1 MAEESLLEQTAFD
14 PAEVEALRITGEALR
29 ATRDDARLPW
39 LTMRPR
45 RISPAGIFT
54 ISALLS
60 LVLLVSLSVTF
71 WRVEGEWQYHLAND
85 LRLQE
90 DLHALLEREAP
101 PVAVPQLDLVTRAV
115 RERTDHLA
123 LHTRQIEESESN
135 LGRHFLMLLGA
146 MALTWSVGL
155 LFLRASLR
163 GERMALADTSRAQ
176 ADAEAANRRLAEA
189 NLRLSEAV
197 AVARTNALS
206 ADLANRT
213 KSEFLANMSHEI
225 RTPMNGIVGMSSLLG
240 DTGLDSEQTE
250 YLEAIQTS
258 AANLLTVI
266 NDILDFSKIE
276 AGKLELDLSEF
287 SLADLVHDNLRG
299 LAMQAQRKGLEFVS
313 FVDPALPASLVG
325 DPVRLGQI
333 LINLVGNAVKF
344 TERGEIV
351 LRAEAVQMDHGGVE
365 LRLSVQDTGIG
376 IEPEKLAR
384 IFNAFEQA
392 DGGVTRRFGG
402 TGLGLSISRALAEM
416 MGGRLWVESV
426 PGEGSAFHLQLR
438 LGSGETAAT
447 SALRPLGKST
457 VVLAAR
463 SASCRE
469 LLGRSLSA
477 RGATVRACEELDR
490 AARELAAG
498 DGRRMSLV
506 VDHPLA
512 APAGGQRLRSLLASF
527 PGQAERCWL
536 LAGVNELG
544 EARQLVRDLQL
555 AGSLVK
561 PLHPAQLGQL
571 LGDETD
577 PRVTALPGAAAETV
591 DQRKRI
597 LLAEDNAVNRRLASR
612 VLEKAGHSVLVAH
625 DGREALALLEREEVD
640 LVLMDVQ
647 MPGLDGFAATR
658 ALRNRERGT
667 RRHLPVLAL
676 TAHAMSG
683 DEERCLAAG
692 MDGYLGKPF
701 KTEELLARIQSLCAA
716 APVAEMQSL
725 LLVGERER

>member
-1 MAEESLLEQTAFD
+1 VRKESLLEQTAFD
-14 PAEVEALRITGEALR
+14 PAEVEALLITGEALQ
-29 ATRDDARLPW
+29 ATGDGARLPW
-39 LTMRPR
+39 PATRPR
-45 RISPAGIFT
+45 RVSPAGIFT

-71 WRVEGEWQYHLAND
+71 WRVEGEWQYHLEND
-85 LRLQE
+85 RTLQE
-90 DLHALLEREAP
+90 DMRALIERYMEVEAS
-101 PVAVPQLDLVTRAV
+101 PQLDLLLRTV
-115 RERTDHLA
+115 RERTEHLA
-123 LHTRQIEESESN
+123 LHTRQIESSEGN

-146 MALTWSVGL
+146 MALTWTVGL
-155 LFLRASLR
+155 LFLRASLH
-163 GERMALADTSRAQ
+163 GERKALADASRAQ

-240 DTGLDSEQTE
+240 DTGLDNEQSE

-287 SLADLVHDNLRG
+287 SLADLMHDNLRS
-299 LAMQAQRKGLEFVS
+299 LALQAQRKGLEFVS
-313 FVDPALPASLVG
+313 FVDPTLPASLVG
-325 DPVRLGQI
+325 EPVRLGQI

-351 LRAEAVQMDHGGVE
+351 LRAEAVRVEDDGVE
-365 LRLSVQDTGIG
+365 LELSVKDTGIG
-376 IEPEKLAR
+376 IEAEKLAR

-402 TGLGLSISRALAEM
+402 TGLGLGISRALAEM
-416 MGGRLWVESV
+416 MGGRLWVESA
-426 PGEGSAFHLQLR
+426 PGEGSSFHLQLR
-438 LGSGETAAT
+438 LRTGEAAAT
-447 SALRPLGKST
+447 SLPLPLVKRP

-463 SASCRE
+463 SAACRE
-469 LLGRSLSA
+469 LLGRNLGA
-477 RGATVRACEELDR
+477 RGATVRTCEELDR
-490 AARELAAG
+490 AAQELAAV
-498 DGRRMSLV
+498 DGSRASLI

-512 APAGGQRLRSLLASF
+512 AIAGGQRLRSLLASF

-544 EARQLVRDLQL
+544 EARQLVHDLKL

-571 LGDETD
+571 IGEEAGG
-577 PRVTALPGAAAETV
+577 RVTPLPEAAKDPAAL
-591 DQRKRI
+591 RKRI

-612 VLEKAGHSVLVAH
+612 VLEKAGHTVLVAENGH
-625 DGREALALLEREEVD
+625 EALALLEREEVD

-658 ALRNRERGT
+658 ALRRRELGT
-667 RRHLPVLAL
+667 ARHLPVLAL

-701 KTEELLARIQSLCAA
+701 KTEELLARIQTLCAE
-716 APVAEMQSL
+716 APDTQSL